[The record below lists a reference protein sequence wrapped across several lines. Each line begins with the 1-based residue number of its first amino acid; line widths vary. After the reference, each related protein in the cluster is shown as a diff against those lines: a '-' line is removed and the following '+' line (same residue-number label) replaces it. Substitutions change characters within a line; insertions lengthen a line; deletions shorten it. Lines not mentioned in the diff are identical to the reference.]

1 MTQGKLSTCDI
12 AASPKLTWG
21 DLINHKQKL
30 LCEYGDIQSYLLQDL
45 SEMNQKASKF
55 NEVVARFPALKSLWT
70 SHADFQKSFPI
81 LREVVSSSALCHVE
95 LTVSQH
101 NQYQVEFYC
110 ANCTTA
116 LSTTNVPEP
125 VYKFDPQTNAWAS
138 FVQTLHNLLVR
149 AN

>member
-12 AASPKLTWG
+12 TISPKLTWG

-55 NEVVARFPALKSLWT
+55 NEVVARFPALKSLWN

-81 LREVVSSSALCHVE
+81 LREVVSYL
-95 LTVSQH
+95 
-101 NQYQVEFYC
+101 
-110 ANCTTA
+110 
-116 LSTTNVPEP
+116 
-125 VYKFDPQTNAWAS
+125 
-138 FVQTLHNLLVR
+138 
-149 AN
+149 